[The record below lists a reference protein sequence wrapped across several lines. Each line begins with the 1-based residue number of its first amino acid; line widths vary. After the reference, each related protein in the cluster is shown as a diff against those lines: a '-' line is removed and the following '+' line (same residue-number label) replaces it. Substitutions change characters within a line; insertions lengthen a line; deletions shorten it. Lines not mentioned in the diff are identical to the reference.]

1 MLRAQIKVTYGDG
14 RVVEFDGKGR
24 LWIDFEQKF
33 DMSVVEL
40 DGKVR
45 LTHFWWM
52 GYMAAKME
60 NKHGGVEFSAWADGV
75 DDVDVE
81 WITDPLEKR
90 ATPISSE
97 S

>member
-1 MLRAQIKVTYGDG
+1 MLRAQIEVTYGDG

-24 LWIDFEQKF
+24 LWIDFE
-33 DMSVVEL
+33 S
-40 DGKVR
+40 KVR

-75 DDVDVE
+75 DNVNVE